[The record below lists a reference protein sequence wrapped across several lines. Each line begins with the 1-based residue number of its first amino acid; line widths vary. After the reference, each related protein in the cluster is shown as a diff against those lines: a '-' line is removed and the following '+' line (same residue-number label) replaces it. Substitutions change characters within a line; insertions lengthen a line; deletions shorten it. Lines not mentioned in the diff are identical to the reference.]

1 MSEVRIEIR
10 DTSNSVT
17 GNIDIKDSASF
28 PLSLTYSNFDVRD
41 LASRK
46 GSFSKTFKIPA
57 TKENNDIFDHLYFD
71 GFVDTKNIKGRKP
84 ATIYVDNLPIL
95 TGQLQ
100 VTKVIKS
107 DIPEEYECVFFGDNM
122 GWASDVKD
130 ADLRDLSLGT
140 EVHNNP
146 RDTFTEDYDDG
157 NTIVY
162 PLCSNGEGDNT
173 DNGVADSDF
182 IPHIFVKRVWD
193 KIFSSVSNGYA
204 VVSTFCDS
212 DFFKS
217 LVMPLNFERDNDAM
231 DAASGKG
238 FLIADENPLGTSS
251 FYYNTTSAHDT
262 LMANR
267 FASFPQG
274 SDDLDGSID
283 EVSYWTRAF
292 WFRADQQED
301 GAEVGSSI
309 NSTGTIRQPSSISD
323 YPCRFRAIK
332 DGSYTIDVNIELH
345 VEPTTGSWSPADTK
359 IDFELWVELWKTDV
373 GGVSTEKIVDI
384 GDDGDIGRV
393 QYELDRDELRNEDD
407 NGVYQ
412 GHVSSHSASID
423 VNALNGE
430 HYGALIFVK
439 LNSWGSGNTGSFKL
453 TVKAGSSLEGKASP
467 TVTLGESYDVNK
479 MLPSKKQSD
488 FIKGVAGLANL
499 QFHTDAASR
508 QVFVEPYDHF
518 FHPKSQAL
526 DWSDKIDTMKG
537 VSDEFIHD
545 IKKNITVSYADGD
558 NITDRFEKK
567 NGYQFGSYEATDT
580 TGTFYDGDFE
590 IKNQFFQPTFM
601 IYEGDYVQ
609 SDVSKAPLTPVY
621 WDNYSSV
628 TPSLFHERPDK
639 TFDTGSRVLIYKKE
653 VFTSGHG
660 FDSVGTTLGG
670 SPTFYS
676 TYGRAVFTDWDK
688 PTTTINDGFQD
699 VNLNLAYTSYTS
711 GSDTIHG
718 LYKNYYSKMVEQLKQ
733 RPRIKTA
740 YFRLLPTDVMNFDFR
755 SLVYIKGLYYRVNK
769 IVDYKPHRNESTK
782 VELIEFTE
790 TGSGTINTNTDTF
803 QM

>member
-251 FYYNTTSAHDT
+251 FYYDTNATHDA
-262 LMANR
+262 LIADR
-267 FASFPQG
+267 FADG
-274 SDDLDGSID
+274 LNGSID
-283 EVSYWTRAF
+283 EVSGWKRAF

-301 GAEVGSSI
+301 GAEVGSTPSVTGNISQNPSI
-309 NSTGTIRQPSSISD
+309 NSDACDFKINADGT
-323 YPCRFRAIK
+323 
-332 DGSYTIDVNIELH
+332 YTIDLDIDLHIEEVLFWN
-345 VEPTTGSWSPADTK
+345 TTTYPR
-359 IDFELWVELWKTDV
+359 IEFNVWVELYKTKAPFLVLDKVTDV
-373 GGVSTEKIVDI
+373 GEDGVIGLQEFSVD
-384 GDDGDIGRV
+384 
-393 QYELDRDELRNEDD
+393 YHELKNEDS
-407 NGVYQ
+407 NGVAQ
-412 GHVSSHSASID
+412 GHDTSHSVSID
-423 VNALNGE
+423 VNGVAGDM
-430 HYGALIFVK
+430 YRALIVIDHVRWAGAS
-439 LNSWGSGNTGSFKL
+439 NDAGSFKVK
-453 TVKAGSSLEGKASP
+453 VKAGSSLEGKASP